1 MFDAIVLLFFFWIFG
16 HLAFLSDIA
25 CIMFVKIT
33 KMEKKKKILSTA
45 MLPRQAQTIK
55 KLWEFATQNSS
66 TFSIVGNKLKHQ
78 CGSYSTGQTC
88 RELPRKL
95 KKAERKPWVTNIN
108 ELKRIARTER
118 KERQMVRE
126 RILQPPEN
134 GLLVKELIPVA
145 HQVYDARTKLLAC
158 VLKVAEGIAIYSCS
172 VCGEVHI
179 GNPPHKIRTCNV
191 MGSAA
196 SKEHS
201 WKRGAVEHILPLVES
216 FHLYDRLGRAVSHNE
231 RLQVDRI
238 PAILELCVQ
247 AGINF
252 SEYPTRRRV
261 FPAYSIS
268 GRIID
273 FERRFPKED
282 APGKDIN
289 SCGFWQKRNKTSGDS
304 KFVDLQPG
312 DLQGIAVCGME
323 AWKRMHSGAS
333 RLMQK
338 YAVQTCGYCLEVQV
352 GPKGHR
358 VRNCQAY
365 KQQMRD
371 GQHAWQEATID
382 DVIPPVYVWHIQNHQ
397 SGKPLVN
404 ELKRYYGM
412 LPAVVELF
420 AQAGASVPD
429 DYAGMMREDVAVP
442 ELDEEM
448 LVV

>member
-1 MFDAIVLLFFFWIFG
+1 M
-16 HLAFLSDIA
+16 LS
-25 CIMFVKIT
+25 
-33 KMEKKKKILSTA
+33 
-45 MLPRQAQTIK
+45 RQTQTIM
-55 KLWEFATQNSS
+55 KLREVALRKFS
-66 TFSIVGNKLKHQ
+66 TKSIVGNELKHRR
-78 CGSYSTGQTC
+78 GLYSAGQSCT
-88 RELPRKL
+88 ELPRKM
-95 KKAERKPWVTNIN
+95 KKTERKPWVTNIN
-108 ELKRIARTER
+108 ELKRIGRAER
-118 KERQMVRE
+118 KDRQMVCE

-145 HQVYDARTKLLAC
+145 HQVYVARTELFAC
-158 VLKVAEGIAIYSCS
+158 VSKVAQSIAIYSCS

-179 GNPPHKIRTCNV
+179 GHPPHKIRTCNV
-191 MGSAA
+191 MGSAT

-201 WKRGAVEHILPLVES
+201 WTRGDVEHILPFVES

-268 GRIID
+268 SRIID

-282 APGKDIN
+282 APGRDIN
-289 SCGFWQKRNKTSGDS
+289 ACGFWQKRNKTSDDN

-312 DLQGIAVCGME
+312 DLQGIAVRGME
-323 AWKRMHSGAS
+323 AWNRMRSGAS

-338 YAVQTCGYCLEVQV
+338 YAVQTCGYCSEVQV

-365 KQQMRD
+365 KHQMRD

-382 DVIPPVYVWHIQNHQ
+382 DVIPPVYAWHILDHQ
-397 SGKPLVN
+397 SEKPLVN
-404 ELKRYYGM
+404 KLKRYYGM

-429 DYAGMMREDVAVP
+429 DYAGMKRENVAVP
-442 ELDEEM
+442 ESDEEM

>member
-1 MFDAIVLLFFFWIFG
+1 MVFHLLECLMLLFCFFFFWIFG

-88 RELPRKL
+88 RELPRK
-95 KKAERKPWVTNIN
+95 
-108 ELKRIARTER
+108 
-118 KERQMVRE
+118 
-126 RILQPPEN
+126 
-134 GLLVKELIPVA
+134 
-145 HQVYDARTKLLAC
+145 
-158 VLKVAEGIAIYSCS
+158 CS

-312 DLQGIAVCGME
+312 DLQGIAVRGME

-382 DVIPPVYVWHIQNHQ
+382 EVIPPVYVWHIQNHQ